1 MQFTLDSTAPV
12 GCHYDSNSPVDYGDS
27 YLYTS
32 NADVQLLPVVWFVV
46 AASIDFESIERF
58 HRSLYDY
65 ELANCRNDHANL
77 SLNSE
82 IQWKIYEK
90 KKHILKL
97 RRKKNASITR
107 LNLIL
112 IHIRSILYIRNH

>member
-1 MQFTLDSTAPV
+1 MLRVCINLFGMQFTLDSTAPV

-32 NADVQLLPVVWFVV
+32 NADVQLLPAVWFVV

-65 ELANCRNDHANL
+65 ALANCRNDHANL

-82 IQWKIYEK
+82 IQ
-90 KKHILKL
+90 
-97 RRKKNASITR
+97 
-107 LNLIL
+107 
-112 IHIRSILYIRNH
+112 